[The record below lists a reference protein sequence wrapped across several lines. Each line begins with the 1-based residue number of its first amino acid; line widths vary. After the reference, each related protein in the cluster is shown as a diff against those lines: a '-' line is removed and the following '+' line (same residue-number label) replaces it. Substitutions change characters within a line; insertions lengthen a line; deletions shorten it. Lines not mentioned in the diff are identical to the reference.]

1 VKRVNETTL
10 NSSERNEEPGR
21 FDGAR
26 ERLAGFAENPAVML
40 LGGMALGFLA
50 GLLLPVSRYES
61 ERLRPL
67 AEDVKGRVREAG
79 GEVMRRGSE
88 VLKETIDATRD
99 AAVESLRQQ
108 TSEWQTQ
115 QTAPLSGGTG
125 TGLQQ
130 ANTNLGPGQ

>member
-1 VKRVNETTL
+1 MNETNL

-21 FDGAR
+21 FDAAR

-67 AEDVKGRVREAG
+67 AEDVKDRVREAG
-79 GEVMRRGSE
+79 GEVMWRGTE

-115 QTAPLSGGTG
+115 QSGPLSGGTG

-130 ANTNLGPGQ
+130 ANVNLGPGQ